1 VLHGVGGRTIAEAKR
16 RMPYAEAVQW
26 VEYMRKRGSLN
37 VGMRV
42 EAAVAVLSTQV
53 NRALGGKAEFADF
66 APHWDQPEP
75 QLDDIAKLF
84 GAVTRKQDG
93 NK

>member
-1 VLHGVGGRTIAEAKR
+1 
-16 RMPYAEAVQW
+16 MSYAEFAQW
-26 VEYMRKRGSLN
+26 VEYIRKRGSLN
-37 VGMRV
+37 VGLRV
-42 EAAVAVLSTQV
+42 EAASAVLSLQV
-53 NRALGGKAEFADF
+53 NRALGGKAEFSDF

-84 GAVTRKQDG
+84 GAVMRKQDG

>member
-1 VLHGVGGRTIAEAKR
+1 VLHGIGGRTIAEAKR
-16 RMPYAEAVQW
+16 RLTYVEALQW
-26 VEYMRKRGSLN
+26 VEYMRRRGSLN
-37 VGMRV
+37 VGQRV
-42 EAAVAVLSTQV
+42 EAAIAVLSTQV

-84 GAVTRKQDG
+84 GAVTRKHNG
-93 NK
+93 

>member
-1 VLHGVGGRTIAEAKR
+1 LHGVGGRTITEAKR

-37 VGMRV
+37 VGQRV
-42 EAAVAVLSTQV
+42 EAAIAVLSTQV

-84 GAVTRKQDG
+84 GAVKRTG
-93 NK
+93 NG

>member
-1 VLHGVGGRTIAEAKR
+1 
-16 RMPYAEAVQW
+16 MPYAEAVQW

-37 VGMRV
+37 VGQRV
-42 EAAVAVLSTQV
+42 EAAIAVLSTQV

-75 QLDDIAKLF
+75 KLEDIATIF
-84 GAVTRKQDG
+84 GAVKRTG
-93 NK
+93 NG